1 MDAEISSET
10 RRFFAEE
17 IRISRWPK
25 EQFYINGQYNT
36 PITQC
41 YNVLYIYIH
50 IYIYIYIY
58 ILYIY
63 IYMT

>member
-41 YNVLYIYIH
+41 YNVLYIYDYEPIK
-50 IYIYIYIY
+50 ITVSWAITVEIGG
-58 ILYIY
+58 
-63 IYMT
+63 

>member
-1 MDAEISSET
+1 MQKFPQT

-41 YNVLYIYIH
+41 YNVLYIYIYIYIH
-50 IYIYIYIY
+50 IYIYIL
-58 ILYIY
+58 LYIY
-63 IYMT
+63 I